1 MDIQLKDVIQ
11 WQRNR
16 AKEESNREELLK
28 QPPPNLTKQK

>member
-11 WQRNR
+11 GQWNR
-16 AKEESNREELLK
+16 AKEESNREELLT